1 MIFQPDAAFMEIC
14 PLFCVFG
21 CFTDAK
27 CPFANFPAR
36 FVVVPFLIP
45 LMVRL
50 ESGFV
55 YGNTLTVDVYVLFPD
70 LNEIILIL
78 YSRSRQFSKLIFL
91 CGHLRL
97 TQSADF
103 SHSRIAA
110 FYR

>member
-36 FVVVPFLIP
+36 FVVVTFLIP

-70 LNEIILIL
+70 LNEIFDVPDLV
-78 YSRSRQFSKLIFL
+78 KLSS
-91 CGHLRL
+91 
-97 TQSADF
+97 TV
-103 SHSRIAA
+103 
-110 FYR
+110 